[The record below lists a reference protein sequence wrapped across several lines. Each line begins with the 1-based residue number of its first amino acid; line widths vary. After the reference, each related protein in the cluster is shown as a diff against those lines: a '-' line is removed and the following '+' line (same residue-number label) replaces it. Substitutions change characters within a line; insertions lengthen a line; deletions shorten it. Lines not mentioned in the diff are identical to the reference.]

1 MDQVRILTLDG
12 NGNGNGNGNGYGDG
26 YGYGDGDGDGLNIG
40 LLTSAFA
47 GDIREHVMLLVLHPL
62 ISRP

>member
-1 MDQVRILTLDG
+1 MLNSLISG
-12 NGNGNGNGNGYGDG
+12 NGNGNGNGDGDGYGDG
-26 YGYGDGDGDGLNIG
+26 NGYGYGDGDGLNIG

-47 GDIREHVMLLVLHPL
+47 GDIREHVMLLVLYSL